1 MRKDYLQSNNGITPY
16 LSPYQNFSAFAAGQE
31 KTQSGTTGKTIVF
44 EYDAAG
50 NRIARKTKDNSA
62 VISNKNAKEE
72 TSDSRPAQ
80 EESREENSGQ

>member
-1 MRKDYLQSNNGITPY
+1 MKKVFFL
-16 LSPYQNFSAFAAGQE
+16 LCAFVFSAFAAGQE

-62 VISNKNAKEE
+62 VISNKNATEE

-80 EESREENSGQ
+80 EESREALCRGG